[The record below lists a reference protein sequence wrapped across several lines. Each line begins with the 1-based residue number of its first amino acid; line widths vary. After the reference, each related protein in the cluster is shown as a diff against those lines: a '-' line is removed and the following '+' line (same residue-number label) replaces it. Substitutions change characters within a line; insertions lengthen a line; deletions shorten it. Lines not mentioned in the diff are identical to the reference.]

1 MDERA
6 LQRVLKAGGLT
17 AEEILRQTPA
27 DRIDEVMTMLKRHRP
42 AEEVCRALYERIGK
56 APLEQFELL
65 KAAYFKHCAP

>member
-17 AEEILRQTPA
+17 AEEILRQTQA

-56 APLEQFELL
+56 APLEEFELL